1 MRGWILLMVMTLGV
15 STPALGSA
23 RECRAGQPVP
33 DRYPNSVATAP
44 TALQQQAHAVACQHL
59 EQRDQHLRPWVKP
72 VQKTVGVVLWS
83 AALLCA
89 LALFRQ
95 WCWGHRAHARVYA
108 LVALHALSA
117 LMLLGVALAVYR
129 GVARGNLRGP
139 PRWLWYELSPVAFSV
154 QQCIQVALAI
164 GMVALGWVMLKPGRP
179 PRSSNPLPR
188 RGARRGPPRRR

>member
-1 MRGWILLMVMTLGV
+1 MLMVLGMAF
-15 STPALGSA
+15 PALGSA

-33 DRYPNSVATAP
+33 DRYPSSVATVP
-44 TALQQQAHAVACQHL
+44 TAPQQQAHAAACQHL
-59 EQRDQHLRPWVKP
+59 EQRDRHLRPWVKP
-72 VQKTVGVVLWS
+72 VQKTVGVVMGS

-95 WCWGHRAHARVYA
+95 WRWGHRAHARVYA
-108 LVALHALSA
+108 LVALHAMSA

-154 QQCIQVALAI
+154 QQCIQVGIAL
-164 GMVALGWVMLKPGRP
+164 GVVALGWAMLKPAPP
-179 PRSSNPLPR
+179 PRTGHPLPR
-188 RGARRGPPRRR
+188 RGPRRGPRRRR